1 MYYESLMEKLLDE
14 NNDEIIELQA
24 EGGDNV
30 KFEQVAVVNYE
41 GNPYAIL
48 RPLSMREDQVAIFKL
63 NPEDEDAIEVVVDEK
78 IADDVLAVFQ
88 EEIDNYSEE
97 DEEEN
102 HGGGN
107 NNAK

>member
-14 NNDEIIELQA
+14 DNDEIIELKA
-24 EGGDNV
+24 EGGENV

-48 RPLSMREDQVAIFKL
+48 RPLTMREDQVAIFKL
-63 NPEDEDAIEVVVDEK
+63 DPEDEDAIEIVADEK
-78 IADDVLAVFQ
+78 VADAVLAVFQ

-97 DEEEN
+97 DEEDYE
-102 HGGGN
+102 GGN